1 MTKIALLDGDMY
13 AYRCAVSTEP
23 TKDKPERESL
33 DEAIFRLNDF
43 LYRTIDTCAASEY
56 RIFISGGGNFRK
68 LLYPLYKANRAKLPR
83 PAYLDTLRELLVR
96 EWDAE
101 ICDGYE
107 ADDGIGM
114 AHSEHTIICSN
125 DKDFRQLGGEI
136 FNPVKSEFEVVSE
149 DEAALSFWTQMLTG
163 DSSDGVPGVGGL
175 GPVKARRAL
184 DGCPTEELYSRVFNL
199 YGDSKRFLLHYRL
212 LKICTSQSEYD
223 NIRKELD
230 DLSSSEESQGEEL
243 TEASSEEDSG
253 FVPGANVE

>member
-1 MTKIALLDGDMY
+1 MY
-13 AYRCAVSTEP
+13 AYRCAASAEP

-184 DGCPTEELYSRVFNL
+184 DGCPTEELYSRVYNL

-212 LKICTSQSEYD
+212 LRILRNPDEYND
-223 NIRKELD
+223 IRKELD
-230 DLSSSEESQGEEL
+230 DATISEGEGEIPL
-243 TEASSEEDSG
+243 QDSSEEDIR
-253 FVPGANVE
+253 FVPGANSL